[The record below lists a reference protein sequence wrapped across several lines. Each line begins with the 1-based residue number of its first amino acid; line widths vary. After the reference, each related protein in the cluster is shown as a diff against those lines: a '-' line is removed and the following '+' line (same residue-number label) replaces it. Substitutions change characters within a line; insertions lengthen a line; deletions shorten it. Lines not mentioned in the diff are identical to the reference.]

1 MYNLEG
7 KVALVTGAG
16 GEHGIGRGIALR
28 LAQEGADVVVTD
40 IAEKPYAEAAWSG
53 LPALQAE
60 IEELGRRSLAL
71 TCDVTDSDTVE
82 SSMQVATET
91 LGRIDILVN
100 NAGARAGGA
109 RVPVVNL
116 PEVEW
121 DRVLDVNLKGTFLCS
136 RAAARHMV
144 KRGEGGVINILS
156 IGAIFCLP
164 SHASYCAAKGAQ
176 ALMTMGLRADLD
188 GTGVDIAG
196 VYTGGVRTRMSA
208 RDIPTLLTP
217 EEHARDVF
225 DAFEAG
231 ERHIF
236 AGLGAGE
243 MRDTILA
250 DPGAFEQK
258 QIERFRNPETAWD

>member
-1 MYNLEG
+1 MKIEG
-7 KVALVTGAG
+7 SVALVTGSNR
-16 GEHGIGRGIALR
+16 GIGLGFVKVL
-28 LAQEGADVVVTD
+28 LECGASKV
-40 IAEKPYAEAAWSG
+40 YATAREAAS
-53 LPALQAE
+53 LPEVVDLDPSRITGFVLDIDDEGQ
-60 IEELGRRSLAL
+60 RRSVAKQ
-71 TCDVTDSDTVE
+71 TADT
-82 SSMQVATET
+82 S
-91 LGRIDILVN
+91 LLIN
-100 NAGARAGGA
+100 NAGIPGSENEDERRFLRASSLEDARQVMETDCFSPIEMC
-109 RVPVVNL
+109 RLYL
-116 PEVEW
+116 P
-121 DRVLDVNLKGTFLCS
+121 D
-136 RAAARHMV
+136 MV

-176 ALMTMGLRADLD
+176 AIMTMGLRADLD

-250 DPGAFEQK
+250 DPGAFEQR
-258 QIERFRNPETAWD
+258 QIERFRNPEKAWD

>member
-1 MYNLEG
+1 VKIEG
-7 KVALVTGAG
+7 SVALVTGSNR
-16 GEHGIGRGIALR
+16 GIGLGFVKVLLERGASK
-28 LAQEGADVVVTD
+28 V
-40 IAEKPYAEAAWSG
+40 YATARDASN
-53 LPALQAE
+53 LPAVVDLDPSRITGFVLDIDDEAQ
-60 IEELGRRSLAL
+60 RRSVAGQ
-71 TCDVTDSDTVE
+71 TSDT
-82 SSMQVATET
+82 S
-91 LGRIDILVN
+91 LLIN
-100 NAGARAGGA
+100 NAGVPGSENEDERRFLRASSLDDAR
-109 RVPVVNL
+109 RVMETDCFSPIEMCRLYL
-116 PEVEW
+116 P
-121 DRVLDVNLKGTFLCS
+121 N
-136 RAAARHMV
+136 MV

-176 ALMTMGLRADLD
+176 AIMTMGLRADLD

-250 DPGAFEQK
+250 DPGAFEQR
-258 QIERFRNPETAWD
+258 QIERFRNPEKAWD